1 MSDKIR
7 FIHGSHIR
15 TDDPESIE
23 LKLFD
28 HVISRNDNAGHAH
41 INNGMDAYGPGTYAY
56 VMREGN
62 AHKNLQ
68 DAVYGFVGHE
78 GEGSIIGFSID
89 AIDSFTEEPIL
100 AANEYPVDEISDEN
114 WITAIKAY
122 MEAKDVAGGLEYD
135 SLINAIDGIRDEWD
149 FEGEW
154 SENLQNE
161 FETACELYG
170 ACLDVDE
177 LRFEDYESPDEWY
190 GAVENNIEMNRPTS
204 HIHDEGTPES
214 ILDFA
219 KGRAESGQLY
229 VGEPNLWGVLYYL
242 YDNLAIK
249 ESRLGV
255 ESQNNL
261 FQKAIIDN
269 LPEDDVNKLTYAHVN
284 FTPEEGITENTF
296 CVVFGTHKTQ
306 IDVVQQITRPI
317 DEEKYAEFKEG
328 VDEIHNSPS
337 IRTLTTRQIK
347 SLVKDVEIDVYG
359 HALSDSV
366 THAAVNY
373 SKTPHALKRKFRM
386 HCAEEKTTLWERR
399 PGEAENY
406 KFDVQGPEIEQD
418 LALNVELE
426 QDASAL
432 RLR

>member
-28 HVISRNDNAGHAH
+28 HTKKHSEKADH
-41 INNGMDAYGPGTYAY
+41 INNGTNAYGPGIYAY

-68 DAVYGFVGHE
+68 DAVNGYVGHE
-78 GEGSIIGFSID
+78 GEGSIIGFSIYD
-89 AIDSFTEEPIL
+89 VDGFTEEPIL

-114 WITAIKAY
+114 WIVAIEAY

-135 SLINAIDGIRDEWD
+135 KLINAIDGIRDEWD

-154 SENLQNE
+154 SEQLQNE

-170 ACLDVDE
+170 TCLDVDE

-190 GAVENNIEMNRPTS
+190 NAVEENIALSRPTS
-204 HIHDEGTPES
+204 HIHDEGSSAS
-214 ILDFA
+214 ILNFA
-219 KGRAESGQLY
+219 KESAINGRLY
-229 VGEPNLWGVLYYL
+229 AGEANLWGVLFYL
-242 YDNLAIK
+242 HDTLAVK
-249 ESRLGV
+249 ESSLGV
-255 ESQNNL
+255 EMQNDL
-261 FQKAIIDN
+261 FQKAIIDS

-284 FTPEEGITENTF
+284 FNAEQEMTENSY

-328 VDEIHNSPS
+328 IDEIHNSPS
-337 IRTLTTRQIK
+337 KRALTTEQVE
-347 SLVKDVEIDVYG
+347 SLVKDVENDVYG
-359 HALSDSV
+359 HSLSDHV
-366 THAAVNY
+366 THAATVNRRD
-373 SKTPHALKRKFRM
+373 PLILKRQFRM
-386 HCAEEKTTLWERR
+386 YCAEEKTTLWERR